1 MKRKLV
7 AIEVMLL
14 IVAAFVVFQWFS
26 RSAQARWAASVTPQ
40 STKVPSVVLEP
51 PQQPRWTATATLSPS
66 SSNSASPTNTSLPV
80 K

>member
-14 IVAAFVVFQWFS
+14 LGGAFVVFQWFS
-26 RSAQARWAASVTPQ
+26 RSAQARWAAAATPQ
-40 STKVPSVVLEP
+40 PAKAPSLVLESLH
-51 PQQPRWTATATLSPS
+51 QFRWTATDTVSPS
-66 SSNSASPTNTSLPV
+66 FSNSATPTNTSLPV